1 LREVSNANFGLL
13 IAYVLPGFVSL
24 FAVGY
29 LAPGVWTWLLDLPG
43 NGARG
48 PTVASLLYLTLA
60 SVGAGLTASTVRWTV
75 MDWLHH
81 YTGIPRPTWDDAK
94 LQEKLGAFEA
104 LVENHFRYYQ
114 FYGNT
119 CMALVVLLAARRVS
133 GGVARF
139 RFDGF
144 DGVIVGLLVIFWAG
158 SRDTLR
164 RYYTR
169 ATVLLGQREVLSHD
183 ERTSEG
189 GRAGRRKKGRG
200 EKGRRPRYKGRQGR
214 RKT

>member
-1 LREVSNANFGLL
+1 MREVSNANFGLL

-24 FAVGY
+24 LAVGH
-29 LAPGVWTWLLDLPG
+29 LAPGVWTWLLASPG
-43 NGARG
+43 NGAAG
-48 PTVASLLYLTLA
+48 PTVATVLYLTLGP
-60 SVGAGLTASTVRWTV
+60 VGAGLTASTVRWAV

-81 YTGIPRPTWDDAK
+81 HTGIPRPNWDDAK

-104 LVENHFRYYQ
+104 LVENHYRYYQ

-119 CMALVVLLAARRVS
+119 CVALLLLLAARRANAS
-133 GGVARF
+133 QAAF
-139 RFDGF
+139 WFDGF
-144 DGVIVGLLVIFWAG
+144 DGVIVGLFVIFWAG

-169 ATVLLGQREVLSHD
+169 ATVLLGQKEVLSHD
-183 ERTSEG
+183 ERTSES
-189 GRAGRRKKGRG
+189 GRARRRKKGRG